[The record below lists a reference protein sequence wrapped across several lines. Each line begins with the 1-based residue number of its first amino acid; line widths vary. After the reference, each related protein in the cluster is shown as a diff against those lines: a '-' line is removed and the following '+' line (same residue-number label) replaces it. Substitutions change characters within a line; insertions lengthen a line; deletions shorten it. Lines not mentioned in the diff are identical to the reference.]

1 MAIHGDK
8 EQEERERSID
18 AFKSGEKDVL
28 VATDVASK
36 VCVFWC
42 AWAVCVCFGVY
53 GADCEFMC
61 VPWCAWGSLCM
72 CVCIGAYGAECG
84 YVCALVCMGLSLGLG
99 PGCKCVYRCSVGM
112 SMGLCVHVH
121 MRVKL

>member
-1 MAIHGDK
+1 VAIHGDK

-42 AWAVCVCFGVY
+42 AWAVCVCMCVCVCSGVY
-53 GADCEFMC
+53 GAHY
-61 VPWCAWGSLCM
+61 VCM
-72 CVCIGAYGAECG
+72 CV
-84 YVCALVCMGLSLGLG
+84 LVRTELG
-99 PGCKCVYRCSVGM
+99 VGM
-112 SMGLCVHVH
+112 CVLLCVWG
-121 MRVKL
+121 